1 MTRRAE
7 IAVAALLVLVVVFLP
22 GGVRAAASSHYVPIA
37 GDRFAYHE
45 TITITNGVGNYSGYT
60 ENGNYTG
67 SIAVTGVLP
76 NYTESA
82 DYLSAGTWSNS
93 AGQSE
98 VWSESGSFTFSAA
111 TFLYVQGT
119 DNQTGYVHP
128 YVWFYM
134 NNSLSNGSTFEL
146 LNTPMTV
153 VSTDVPFPVPFLR
166 TGYAATIF
174 AEGNGTYERDDS
186 YGLFDAS
193 YQWKTYFD
201 PGTGYILGYVYTEKD
216 SNGAGDG
223 FTYTDSLADRA
234 VTFELTS
241 ATPPASSV
249 SSTSPGGISLLLVA
263 IIVVVIAIVVVL
275 VLVAAWSRRRSRA
288 RLPRHPS
295 SAIPGTLPSYA
306 PPPPVNLIPRD
317 QPPVQQVV
325 IRETV
330 KVPCRYCGTL
340 IDSTATN
347 CPNCGAPRT

>member
-1 MTRRAE
+1 MTRRAGF
-7 IAVAALLVLVVVFLP
+7 AVVAFMVIVFVLLP
-22 GGVRAAASSHYVPIA
+22 GAARAAPISHYIPMVR
-37 GDRFAYHE
+37 DRFDYHE
-45 TITITNGVGNYSGYT
+45 TITVANGVGNYSGYT
-60 ENGNYTG
+60 ENGTYTG

-82 DYLSAGTWSNS
+82 DYLSAGTWSDS
-93 AGQSE
+93 AGKNGT
-98 VWSESGSFTFSAA
+98 WSENGSFTFSAA
-111 TFLYVQGT
+111 TFHYVRGT
-119 DNQTGYVHP
+119 DNQTGYVDP

-153 VSTDVPFPVPFLR
+153 VSTDAPFPVPFLR

-186 YGLFDAS
+186 YGLFNAS
-193 YQWKTYFD
+193 YQWKAYFD
-201 PGTGYILGYVYTEKD
+201 PGTGYVLGYLYTEKD
-216 SNGAGDG
+216 TNGAGDG
-223 FTYTDSLADRA
+223 FTYTDSLADMA
-234 VTFELTS
+234 VTFELTPT
-241 ATPPASSV
+241 APPAPST
-249 SSTSPGGISLLLVA
+249 SSTSSGGNSLLLVA
-263 IIVVVIAIVVVL
+263 IIVLVVVIVVVI
-275 VLVAAWSRRRSRA
+275 VLVAVWSRRRSRA

-306 PPPPVNLIPRD
+306 PPPSVNLIPRD